1 MRHVSTA
8 FAACCLAVA
17 VVGLASVQPAAGQE
31 TAVGT
36 ERFQSDRRTPLL
48 VGTRFRVASTS
59 APWET
64 WGPGGEPPLT
74 ESCGA
79 GPHACREVQL
89 ESGRRVRSKTRT
101 TVGAVLMV
109 AGGLASYAAYFLCG
123 VGGADAALYTGK
135 YVGPVDSRL
144 MGYGDDGCVL
154 EPHRDW
160 RHDVFTEHAPNY
172 RVVAGGAG
180 VMALGVLLTTVWADV
195 VEVRRGQSGVEVAM
209 SIRSR

>member
-1 MRHVSTA
+1 MNMRYVSTA
-8 FAACCLAVA
+8 FAACCLAVV

-31 TAVGT
+31 TAVGAA
-36 ERFQSDRRTPLL
+36 RLQSDGRAPLL
-48 VGTRFRVASTS
+48 MSTRFRVASTS

-64 WGPGGEPPLT
+64 WGLREEPLPT
-74 ESCGA
+74 ESWGT
-79 GPHACREVQL
+79 GPRDVQL
-89 ESGRRVRSKTRT
+89 ESGQRVRSATRT
-101 TVGAVLMV
+101 TVGAVLMA

-135 YVGPVDSRL
+135 YVGPEDSRL

-154 EPHRDW
+154 EPYPDW

-195 VEVRRGQSGVEVAM
+195 LEVRRGQSGVEVAM
-209 SIRSR
+209 SIRAR